1 MTSKLDLRREAYLYA
16 QDLNN
21 EGGVAYCRVSE
32 SGAVGEHL
40 VRPDQRM
47 PHVRR
52 LLDEI
57 QSTGRVWAVGG
68 NSLSCRVTLS
78 GDCVIAVR
86 PVTLDADGRVSP
98 VLLLF
103 NALGASRKL
112 GAVALDAVPTFLNRQ
127 LDQPTQEALVRLK
140 QLLVLPRWILFL
152 HIVFHSKRAFHD

>member
-32 SGAVGEHL
+32 GGAVGEHL
-40 VRPDQRM
+40 VRPDPRL
-47 PHVRR
+47 PHVRQ

-57 QSTGRVWAVGG
+57 QSVGRAWAVGG
-68 NSLSCRVTLS
+68 NSLSCRVTLR

-112 GAVALDAVPTFLNRQ
+112 GAAALEAVPTYLNRL
-127 LDQPTQEALVRLK
+127 LDQPTQEDLGRLK
-140 QLLVLPRWILFL
+140 QLLALPRWILFL
-152 HIVFHSKRAFHD
+152 HIVFQSKRAFHD